1 MATGLWMKLLEL
13 KCKNCGAALT
23 VKPNATDICCAHC
36 KASYKLV
43 DEVQHIKFDD
53 MEKAGY
59 DYERGKQKA
68 RQVHEQRKQIEADK
82 RRIEK
87 IRKSQT
93 KIERFVY
100 DRVYSAISK
109 QVMQETIEKHDETAV
124 TNHTEDKESKTSGK
138 QSSTDFVSQNSKK
151 IIIGALIALFV
162 VAPLTIFGF
171 LLFSPLKKAN
181 SDAPSIKIVSDGEKH
196 EDAERDTEQDSE
208 LKPKTDDKKDDKAN
222 KTISS
227 CQKNLEGF
235 TPKEGVYNINFKIK
249 VTSLSVECNAYSGW
263 DYYTASLEIEGILEN
278 GWSDGYYEYMPSMT
292 SLSQYV
298 AEGRLWDTPI
308 FYNPETKERLKSIS
322 LPNDLPEKKCEGI
335 AQNGGSF
342 KVPKGQK
349 VNSAICGWI
358 PNDAKNIIYSYY
370 YLPSDYADLL
380 HLTLLT
386 KS

>member
-1 MATGLWMKLLEL
+1 MKLLEL
-13 KCKNCGAALT
+13 KCKNCGAALK
-23 VKPNATDICCAHC
+23 VKPDTTDIHCTHC
-36 KASYKLV
+36 KASYKLD
-43 DEVQHIKFDD
+43 DEFQHIKFDD

-82 RRIEK
+82 QRIEK

-93 KIERFVY
+93 KTERFIY
-100 DRVYSAISK
+100 DRLYSAISK
-109 QVMQETIEKHDETAV
+109 QVMQETIEKHDDTAV

-162 VAPLTIFGF
+162 VAPLTLFGL
-171 LLFSPLKKAN
+171 LLFSPLKK
-181 SDAPSIKIVSDGEKH
+181 SDSDVPSIKIVSDGEKH
-196 EDAERDTEQDSE
+196 EDEERDTEQDSE
-208 LKPKTDDKKDDKAN
+208 LNSETDDKKDDKAN

-235 TPKEGVYNINFKIK
+235 TPKEGVYNVDFKIK

-263 DYYTASLEIEGILEN
+263 DYYTATLEITNIDKSHDKN
-278 GWSDGYYEYMPSMT
+278 WYTT
-292 SLSQYV
+292 SHTTLSQYEIT
-298 AEGRLWDTPI
+298 EGYDHIPV
-308 FYNPETKERLKSIS
+308 FYDSNHKRIEFT
-322 LPNDLPEKKCEGI
+322 LPDYLPKKDCRGI
-335 AQNGGSF
+335 VQNGEWIEVS
-342 KVPKGQK
+342 KGQTIK
-349 VNSAICGWI
+349 SAICGWI
-358 PNDAKNIIYSYY
+358 PSDAKNIIYSYHH
-370 YLPSDYADLL
+370 YLSDYTDLL